1 VITFLGEMTVEEID
15 NFHTKIGGISQAI
28 VVFDSPG
35 GAVLAGIQ
43 IGTEIRARQ
52 FWTFVKGGTRCASA
66 CALAWLGGVRR
77 AISPAGAVGFH
88 AAYDARTGLES
99 GWGNALIGAYLA
111 RLGLPDAAVLY
122 ITSTGPTSLQWLRA
136 EDAVKVG
143 IEAWELDWNR
153 KTIVRLG
160 SANEPKDGR
169 RELPDS
175 KFTTALPETALH
187 GDRYAA
193 VAVCFSRGLFG
204 SRPCEPWSAGS
215 GTGLSRMEAENQ
227 AMDECHRHVSAP
239 LRNPHERLGDGDHEC
254 HVVRYVKNTCL
265 ALAAGGGFAAIPWSV
280 SQSAEP
286 SRAERNAVSECQQY
300 PLNDCKVIYSIC
312 VAPN

>member
-1 VITFLGEMTVEEID
+1 M
-15 NFHTKIGGISQAI
+15 
-28 VVFDSPG
+28 
-35 GAVLAGIQ
+35 
-43 IGTEIRARQ
+43 
-52 FWTFVKGGTRCASA
+52 
-66 CALAWLGGVRR
+66 
-77 AISPAGAVGFH
+77 
-88 AAYDARTGLES
+88 
-99 GWGNALIGAYLA
+99 
-111 RLGLPDAAVLY
+111 
-122 ITSTGPTSLQWLRA
+122 
-136 EDAVKVG
+136 KVG

-239 LRNPHERLGDGDHEC
+239 LRNPHERLGDGDYEC
-254 HVVRYVKNTCL
+254 HVMRYVKNTCL
-265 ALAAGGGFAAIPWSV
+265 ALAAGGGFAAFRGASANRLSHRGQNETPYPSV
-280 SQSAEP
+280 NNIRLAIAKSFTRFALLRI
-286 SRAERNAVSECQQY
+286 RAGARKAFCCCSFVC
-300 PLNDCKVIYSIC
+300 P
-312 VAPN
+312 VAFP

>member
-1 VITFLGEMTVEEID
+1 
-15 NFHTKIGGISQAI
+15 
-28 VVFDSPG
+28 
-35 GAVLAGIQ
+35 
-43 IGTEIRARQ
+43 
-52 FWTFVKGGTRCASA
+52 
-66 CALAWLGGVRR
+66 
-77 AISPAGAVGFH
+77 
-88 AAYDARTGLES
+88 
-99 GWGNALIGAYLA
+99 
-111 RLGLPDAAVLY
+111 
-122 ITSTGPTSLQWLRA
+122 
-136 EDAVKVG
+136 VKVG

-227 AMDECHRHVSAP
+227 AMDECHRRLPQHVRNLAPPGDCFSRIMSVLEGILVTLWGAWGHPAMHSATAVRHRWRPAPAPAPCPGSASRAVVSAI
-239 LRNPHERLGDGDHEC
+239 
-254 HVVRYVKNTCL
+254 
-265 ALAAGGGFAAIPWSV
+265 ASV
-280 SQSAEP
+280 P
-286 SRAERNAVSECQQY
+286 V
-300 PLNDCKVIYSIC
+300 P
-312 VAPN
+312 